1 MPVTPAFIADP
12 TGFTSLFAVLVDE
25 ALVAGTS
32 NGALAGLAGGPH
44 ALATATFLMS
54 FDFELYGSNCAR
66 LVVKPAGTAGA
77 TPCYFL
83 PYKPDCGISLALA
96 GGANYFFTSTLTGC
110 SVQALGP
117 RATPTVTHSNGR
129 ATYNANLAAQTA
141 AADVVASTAAQGV
154 IDTMFPPAAG
164 APHVGYVRKADYLA
178 RLTPG
183 NVQLAKNR
191 FHTAKRHHRVTNFA
205 PAMYNNFKPEI
216 GAFVFGVRTGNDW
229 TFYYQSTVAVTGTR
243 HTGFLFFA
251 VKHKPL
257 ISEEI
262 VLGPAAQF
270 YP

>member
-44 ALATATFLMS
+44 ALTTATFLMS

-110 SVQALGP
+110 SVQALGA

-141 AADVVASTAAQGV
+141 AADVVASTAAQGQSTPV
-154 IDTMFPPAAG
+154 PSAAG
-164 APHVGYVRKADYLA
+164 APHVELRAQADYHA
-178 RLTPG
+178 RLTPRER
-183 NVQLAKNR
+183 AARENR
-191 FHTAKRHHRVTNFA
+191 FHDGEAA
-205 PAMYNNFKPEI
+205 PP
-216 GAFVFGVRTGNDW
+216 
-229 TFYYQSTVAVTGTR
+229 
-243 HTGFLFFA
+243 
-251 VKHKPL
+251 
-257 ISEEI
+257 
-262 VLGPAAQF
+262 
-270 YP
+270 

>member
-12 TGFTSLFAVLVDE
+12 TGFTSLLAVLVDE
-25 ALVAGTS
+25 ALVAGVS
-32 NGALAGLAGGPH
+32 NPALAGFAGGPH
-44 ALATATFLMS
+44 ALTPATFLLS

-83 PYKPDCGISLALA
+83 PYKPDCGISLTLGA
-96 GGANYFFTSTLTGC
+96 GADYFFTSTLTGC

-129 ATYNANLAAQTA
+129 ATYGANLAAQTA
-141 AADVVASTAAQGV
+141 AADGVASIAAQAV
-154 IDTMFPPAAG
+154 IDAMFPAAAG

-178 RLTPG
+178 RLTPA
-183 NVQLAKNR
+183 NVQTAKNR
-191 FHTAKRHHRVTNFA
+191 FRTAKRHHTVSNFA
-205 PAMYNNFKPEI
+205 PSMYNNFKPEI
-216 GAFVFGVRTGNDW
+216 GAFVFGVRTGAGW

-243 HTGFLFFA
+243 NTGFLCFA

-257 ISEEI
+257 VSEEI